1 MIIPLFILG
10 LAIAALG
17 GYFCYMRK
25 TLTEPISAKVVGYE
39 EGEAY
44 VRKTRGSK
52 GNYRVK
58 AWYPLVTYSVNSE
71 TYNHT
76 FRNSYELSEPV
87 KNEGKT
93 IPLLYNPANP
103 DKCVEAEVN
112 KAGTMFVGLF
122 IILVGVVLIVVSF
135 VIKR

>member
-1 MIIPLFILG
+1 MIIPLFIFG
-10 LAIAALG
+10 LALAALG

-25 TLTEPISAKVVGYE
+25 TLTEPISAAVTGYE
-39 EGEAY
+39 EGWAY

-58 AWYPLVTYSVNSE
+58 AWYPKVTYSVNDV

-76 FRNSYELSEPV
+76 CRNSYELSEPAR
-87 KNEGKT
+87 NEGKT

-103 DKCVEAEVN
+103 GKCVEAEVN
-112 KAGTMFVGLF
+112 KSSTMFVGLF
-122 IILVGVVLIVVSF
+122 IILIGIVLIAISF
-135 VIKR
+135 VAKR